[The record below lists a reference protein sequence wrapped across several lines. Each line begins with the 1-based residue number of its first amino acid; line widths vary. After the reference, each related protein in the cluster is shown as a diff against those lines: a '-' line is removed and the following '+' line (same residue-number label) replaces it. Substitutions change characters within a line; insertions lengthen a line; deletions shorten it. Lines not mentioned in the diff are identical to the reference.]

1 MSQVVTQEFDWAGE
15 LHKTVVQSLTTTF
28 SLDFLFFEDKVGGDV
43 DTIHNVRQGVYA
55 TEEEKQKY
63 EQRGDYNSANYHG
76 NAAYRAKGKSDK
88 QKQQAGELH
97 DHYRNQTMGKNE
109 NRQLDHTISA
119 HEIHDDPGRVL
130 AEMSGVDLAN
140 QDSNLNSTHAYINN
154 LKRDKPVDKF
164 LNETVPKQT
173 ASLEKSIA
181 TDQNK
186 LSQMPSSTPQ
196 ERHAKKQMEDKIRK
210 NQENLE
216 ALKSI
221 DKDEMLEADKKARE
235 EYNVRLNK
243 KYYGGSNFLK
253 STGYAAGKAGLNM
266 GKRQA
271 LGLLLAEVW
280 FELREQIPVI
290 VRKCR
295 DDFQL
300 SVFFESIVDALKNI
314 FERVKKRFQDI
325 VSAFRDGFLS
335 GILSSITTTILNIF
349 LTSGKLAIKM
359 IREMWSTL
367 VQVIKLVFF
376 NPDKLAHG
384 ELLQKCLQLLS
395 FGVASFLG
403 VMLNQTLNQVMKFP
417 FGTELAAFLSA
428 LATGIMTLGLTYVL
442 NYSKIMQKVW
452 QFLNSVKSQSELTL
466 EYYKKVNAELDRYVT
481 ELAKLEF
488 NMDTNEL
495 QYFNDKL
502 ILANSEYERSI
513 LLGMEIQ
520 KRGIELPFEH
530 GDKASVRHWLQQC
543 QKN

>member
-1 MSQVVTQEFDWAGE
+1 MSQVATQEFDWAGE

-43 DTIHNVRQGVYA
+43 DTIHNVRKGVYA

-63 EQRGDYNSANYHG
+63 KQRGDYNSADYHG
-76 NAAYRAKGKSDK
+76 DAAYRARGKSDK

-97 DHYRNQTMGKNE
+97 DHYRSQKMEKNE

-119 HEIHDDPGRVL
+119 HEIHDDPGRIL
-130 AEMSGVDLAN
+130 AGVSGVDLAN

-154 LKRDKPVDKF
+154 LKRDQPVEKF
-164 LNETVPKQT
+164 LNKTVPKQT

-186 LSQMPSSTPQ
+186 LNQMPTSTAQ
-196 ERHAKKQMEDKIRK
+196 ERHAKKQIEDKIRK
-210 NQENLE
+210 NQEKVE

-221 DKDEMLEADKKARE
+221 DKEKMLESDKKARE
-235 EYNVRLNK
+235 EYNIEINK
-243 KYYGGSNFLK
+243 AYYGGSQFLK
-253 STGYAAGKAGLNM
+253 STSYAAGKAGLNM
-266 GKRQA
+266 GARQA
-271 LGLLLAEVW
+271 LGLFFAEVW
-280 FELREQIPVI
+280 FELREQIPAI
-290 VRKCR
+290 IQKCR

-300 SVFFESIVDALKNI
+300 SVFIESIADSIKNI
-314 FERVKKRFQDI
+314 FKRLKERFQNI
-325 VSAFRDGFLS
+325 VSAFRDGFFS

-367 VQVIKLVFF
+367 VQVIKLIFF

-384 ELLQKCLQLLS
+384 ALLQKCLQLLS

-403 VMLNQTLNQVMKFP
+403 VMLNQTLNQVMTFP
-417 FGTELAAFLSA
+417 FGTEIAAFLSA

-452 QFLNSVKSQSELTL
+452 QFLNSLKSQSELTL

-495 QYFNDKL
+495 HYFNDEL
-502 ILANSEYERSI
+502 ILANNEYERSI
-513 LLGMEIQ
+513 LLGIEIQ

-530 GDKASVRHWLQQC
+530 GDKASIRNWLQQC